1 MHKQVIGNFIDV
13 MIKRESYRQL
23 HTTLHAI
30 IPTQATIGI
39 TIFSALQI
47 KVSQWSITANLRP
60 LTIHI
65 YHVMIIVT
73 IGFSKE
79 SFIFINIIFIS

>member
-1 MHKQVIGNFIDV
+1 

-30 IPTQATIGI
+30 IPTQATVGI

-47 KVSQWSITANLRP
+47 RVCQRSTTANFRP

>member
-30 IPTQATIGI
+30 IPTQATVGI
-39 TIFSALQI
+39 TILSALQI
-47 KVSQWSITANLRP
+47 RVCQRSITANFRS
-60 LTIHI
+60 LTVHI